1 MGIATKEAL
10 LQSHGYLALV
20 GSDTE
25 SWGWN
30 IVDNRILHNGE
41 SQGSYPQLNNPPKYQ
56 VYNGAYHLFFLL
68 LLSFKKIEN
77 YVERN
82 VLYSYEE
89 CIELLGD
96 EMRTS
101 Q

>member
-68 LLSFKKIEN
+68 LSFKKIGN

-89 CIELLGD
+89 CIELLGN